1 MFAARH
7 FASASFKQF
16 SKPLL
21 SSTRQFHATAAIM
34 VKAGDSIPNVELV
47 EGAPDKKVNIANEL
61 SSGKGL
67 IIGVPA
73 AFSPT
78 CTARHIP
85 EYLSHKS
92 LKDAG
97 KVFVVAVNDPFVM
110 KAWAESLDPSAKSGI
125 RFLGDPHSELTKAW
139 DLEFDSAKVFG
150 QNRGK
155 RCAITTENGKVK
167 SVHIEPDNTGVS
179 ESAAEKVLAAL

>member
-73 AFSPT
+73 AFS
-78 CTARHIP
+78 
-85 EYLSHKS
+85 E
-92 LKDAG
+92 
-97 KVFVVAVNDPFVM
+97 
-110 KAWAESLDPSAKSGI
+110 
-125 RFLGDPHSELTKAW
+125 
-139 DLEFDSAKVFG
+139 
-150 QNRGK
+150 
-155 RCAITTENGKVK
+155 
-167 SVHIEPDNTGVS
+167 
-179 ESAAEKVLAAL
+179 